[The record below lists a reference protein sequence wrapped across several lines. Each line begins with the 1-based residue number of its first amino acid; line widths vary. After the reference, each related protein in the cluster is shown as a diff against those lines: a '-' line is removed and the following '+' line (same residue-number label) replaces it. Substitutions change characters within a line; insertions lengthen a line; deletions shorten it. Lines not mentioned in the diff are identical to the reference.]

1 MWCSHLPMMRSLRAR
16 KPEKLSRLPNACC
29 QAKGLL
35 RRSSLCLP
43 SPSKA
48 TASTRPTAAKLPA
61 TVQGEQRAM
70 MLGLREAQ
78 AQGLIQQQAAKP
90 GQTAIQAALLL
101 TAKVAA
107 KNLSARADPTPRR
120 RRLRSSEL
128 CMRDGWVFRR
138 LGPAICCML
147 ASLAGKSLGMCWWL
161 RGIWGV
167 AKL

>member
-61 TVQGEQRAM
+61 MVQGEQKAM
-70 MLGLREAQ
+70 MLGLRAEAQ

-90 GQTAIQAALLL
+90 APTAIPAVPPQTAKA
-101 TAKVAA
+101 AA
-107 KNLSARADPTPRR
+107 KNLQTRAALTPRKHQH
-120 RRLRSSEL
+120 RSSGL
-128 CMRDGWVFRR
+128 CMCDGWGFGRSR
-138 LGPAICCML
+138 T
-147 ASLAGKSLGMCWWL
+147 GKKVSVECS
-161 RGIWGV
+161 
-167 AKL
+167 AKQIPFC